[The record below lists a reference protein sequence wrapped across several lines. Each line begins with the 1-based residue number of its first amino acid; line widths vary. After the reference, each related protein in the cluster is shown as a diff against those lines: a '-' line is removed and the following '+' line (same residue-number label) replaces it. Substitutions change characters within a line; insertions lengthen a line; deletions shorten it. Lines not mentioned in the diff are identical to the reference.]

1 MMKTIKEMVLSAL
14 SGYKISP
21 IEEGNI
27 VSCCLRG
34 NNCIITIKIRCDEE
48 DKVMSVFGSV
58 DLYVPSDRQA
68 AVLKQINIIN
78 ARNSFSA
85 LYMNPTDGQV
95 ICRCS
100 CNTDGGALNE
110 RLVLLAFVAVS
121 DMLDEAY
128 LPLACARLGIQSEL
142 PSLNAPNEETGK
154 IAESVESEE
163 NGDKPAIDTYN
174 SPSQFCWIPAKE
186 RNL

>member
-1 MMKTIKEMVLSAL
+1 MMKTIKEIVLSAL

-27 VSCCLRG
+27 VSCSLRG

-58 DLYVPSDRQA
+58 DLCVPSDRQA
-68 AVLKQINIIN
+68 AVLKQINIMN

-85 LYMNPTDGQV
+85 LYMNPTDGLV

-121 DMLDEAY
+121 DTY

-154 IAESVESEE
+154 IAEYVESEK

-174 SPSQFCWIPAKE
+174 SPSLFCWTPAKE
-186 RNL
+186 RNF